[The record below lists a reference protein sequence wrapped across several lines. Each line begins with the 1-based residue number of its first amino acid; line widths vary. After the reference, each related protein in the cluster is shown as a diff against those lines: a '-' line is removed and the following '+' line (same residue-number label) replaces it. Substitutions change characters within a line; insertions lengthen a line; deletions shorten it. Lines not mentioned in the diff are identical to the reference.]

1 MSKVFGLSVDKQI
14 RSTSDLREV
23 MKMPSHYVD
32 SKVIDHTDPL
42 SERFIYIDLQLSRQ
56 IDL

>member
-1 MSKVFGLSVDKQI
+1 MNKVFGLSVDKQI

-42 SERFIYIDLQLSRQ
+42 SESLNTLICS
-56 IDL
+56 